1 MKLVLLIF
9 LVSQLSQDFLRKVAR
24 RDLNGDG
31 IEENIRL
38 VYADQEG
45 NFTIN
50 IGSIEYS
57 NKLSDSVDGFILV
70 DVNENDKFL
79 EVAIHTPGPSD
90 DDEYLIL
97 RYKGNEIKVL
107 GKLTRW
113 PYFMRNGIVYVD
125 DWMGF
130 WKKREKFVLNPK
142 TEQLEKVPQE
152 FYYVGIEATVAKSFP
167 IYQTREN
174 KEVVANLKEKS
185 KILIILCDP
194 SDSNTFKHQYLIKSE
209 SGILGWA
216 SLESFEDKLEGL
228 PWAD

>member
-70 DVNENDKFL
+70 GCQRKRQ
-79 EVAIHTPGPSD
+79 ISRSSD
-90 DDEYLIL
+90 
-97 RYKGNEIKVL
+97 
-107 GKLTRW
+107 
-113 PYFMRNGIVYVD
+113 PYAGA
-125 DWMGF
+125 
-130 WKKREKFVLNPK
+130 KR
-142 TEQLEKVPQE
+142 
-152 FYYVGIEATVAKSFP
+152 
-167 IYQTREN
+167 
-174 KEVVANLKEKS
+174 
-185 KILIILCDP
+185 
-194 SDSNTFKHQYLIKSE
+194 
-209 SGILGWA
+209 
-216 SLESFEDKLEGL
+216 
-228 PWAD
+228 